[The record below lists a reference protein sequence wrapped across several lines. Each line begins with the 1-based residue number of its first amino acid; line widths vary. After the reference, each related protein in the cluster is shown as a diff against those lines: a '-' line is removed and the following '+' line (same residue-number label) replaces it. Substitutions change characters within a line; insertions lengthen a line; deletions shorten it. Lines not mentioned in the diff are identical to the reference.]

1 MSASLIR
8 FSLNRLAS
16 FPWIAEA
23 ISLVGGIWYSWQL
36 WIFAHTQ
43 ESVLDEGAYVYKG
56 LLFATGQYVPYQPNG
71 PWTNHMPLAFLIPG
85 YLQVWLGAGIRTA
98 RYSAILLAILML
110 IGLWLL
116 SRRIGNRWWAA
127 AAVWALALNPA
138 LLKTYS
144 TAVSQGLVACMLVW
158 MLTFTLG
165 DDRPWLQIVLGS
177 ILAGAM
183 VMTRINMLPVAPLL
197 VLYVLWQYGAKLGIV
212 SAFVAGSVVI
222 FWHALYWPDIL
233 QVWTRLPKSLTPFLD
248 AWRLPSS
255 YKQSWK
261 PDVST
266 AGRILSFFH
275 SLRFHFVSMVGVMAT
290 ALLWPRKED
299 WKKPSEMRS
308 AVFLLALFIS
318 LLLSHLWAALG
329 KDYCVFCLAGY
340 ISFFT
345 AAGLLLIILT
355 AMSWR
360 KRTPLWSQWLIALII
375 LVFSAGMGYGAF
387 EQISDQL
394 YNLNIPRWVLG
405 SPEPGSALLGAVL
418 INKFAI
424 AAQDLRRL
432 LPLIFGLVFGA
443 AILVCTLA
451 FTFLMLRYSKKQAAP
466 NGVGAVNPLQ
476 PAHVNHASASFGYW
490 ALVIFLIVGFAL
502 GPTSAL
508 AGGYGTYDCPG
519 DVIASYEAAGQH
531 LARVLTPG
539 ALVYWKGTLSTVPL
553 LYVRDIRIFPAQIND
568 GYSMLETGDDL
579 GLVVRFG
586 RWNEMLSHQWAEQAD
601 FILIEERSF
610 RGWLRELVKGG
621 GFEEL
626 APTPPAA
633 ACRPDSQIRI
643 FKRLH

>member
-1 MSASLIR
+1 MKPSL
-8 FSLNRLAS
+8 SRLIS
-16 FPWIAEA
+16 FPWVAEA
-23 ISLVGGIWYSWQL
+23 VSLIGALWYSWQL
-36 WIFAHTQ
+36 WVFAHTQ
-43 ESVLDEGAYVYKG
+43 ESVLDEGAYIYKG
-56 LLFATGQYVPYQPNG
+56 LLFASGQYIPYQPNG

-85 YLQVWLGAGIRTA
+85 YLQAWFGPGIRAA
-98 RYSAILLAILML
+98 RYSAIVLAILML
-110 IGLWLL
+110 IGMWLL
-116 SRRIGNRWWAA
+116 SRRLGNRWWAA
-127 AAVWALALNPA
+127 AVVWALALNPA

-158 MLTFTLG
+158 MLTFALG

-197 VLYVLWQYGAKLGIV
+197 VLYILWQYGVRMGIV
-212 SAFVAGSVVI
+212 SALAAGSVVI

-248 AWRLPSS
+248 AWRLPGS

-266 AGRILSFFH
+266 VGRVLSFFH
-275 SLRFHFVSMVGVMAT
+275 SLRFHFVSMMGVMAT
-290 ALLWPRKED
+290 ILLWPRRTD
-299 WKKPSEMRS
+299 WKKASDMRS
-308 AVFLLALFIS
+308 AVFLLALFVS
-318 LLLSHLWAALG
+318 LLLSHMWAALG

-340 ISFFT
+340 VSFFT
-345 AAGLLLIILT
+345 ASGLLLILLT

-360 KRTPLWSQWLIALII
+360 KHLSLGAQLLIVLII
-375 LVFSAGMGYGAF
+375 LAASAGIGYGAF

-394 YNLNIPRWVLG
+394 YNINIPRWMLG
-405 SPEPGSALLGAVL
+405 SPEPGSAPLGAVL

-432 LPLIFGLVFGA
+432 LPLIFGLSFGA
-443 AILVCTLA
+443 AVLLCTLA
-451 FTFLMLRYSKKQAAP
+451 VTYLAMHWSRRQAARSET
-466 NGVGAVNPLQ
+466 AFANPGK
-476 PAHVNHASASFGYW
+476 PSYIGREKISFGYW
-490 ALVIFLIVGFAL
+490 ALVIFLIAGFAL
-502 GPTSAL
+502 GPTSVL

-531 LARVLTPG
+531 LARMLTPG

-568 GYSMLETGDDL
+568 GYSMLESGDDL
-579 GLVVRFG
+579 VLITRFG
-586 RWNEMLSHQWAEQAD
+586 RWNEVLSHQWAEQAD
-601 FILIEERSF
+601 YILIEERSF

-643 FKRLH
+643 FKRLP

>member
-1 MSASLIR
+1 M
-8 FSLNRLAS
+8 
-16 FPWIAEA
+16 
-23 ISLVGGIWYSWQL
+23 
-36 WIFAHTQ
+36 FAHTQ

-56 LLFATGQYVPYQPNG
+56 FLFVTGQYVPYQPNG

-85 YLQVWLGAGIRTA
+85 YLQAWFGPGIRTA

-110 IGLWLL
+110 IGVWVL

-158 MLTFTLG
+158 MLAFTLG

-197 VLYVLWQYGAKLGIV
+197 VLYILWQYGPRMGIV
-212 SAFVAGSVVI
+212 SAFAAGSVII

-248 AWRLPSS
+248 TWRLPSS

-266 AGRILSFFH
+266 VGRILSFFH
-275 SLRFHFVSMVGVMAT
+275 SLRFHFVSMIGVMAT
-290 ALLWPRKED
+290 VMLWPRKGE

-318 LLLSHLWAALG
+318 LLISHMWAALG

-340 ISFFT
+340 VSFFT

-360 KRTPLWSQWLIALII
+360 KRLSLWVQLLIVLMV
-375 LVFSAGMGYGAF
+375 LVSSAGIGYGAF

-394 YNLNIPRWVLG
+394 YNLNIPRWMLG
-405 SPEPGSALLGAVL
+405 SPEPGSVPLGAVL

-424 AAQDLRRL
+424 AAQELRRL
-432 LPLIFGLVFGA
+432 LPLIFGLIFGA
-443 AILVCTLA
+443 AVLLCTLVV
-451 FTFLMLRYSKKQAAP
+451 TFLASRWRKMQAAHSEIKF
-466 NGVGAVNPLQ
+466 ANPVKA
-476 PAHVNHASASFGYW
+476 PHIERAPASFGYW
-490 ALVIFLIVGFAL
+490 ALVIFLAAGFAL
-502 GPTSAL
+502 SPTLAL

-519 DVIASYEAAGQH
+519 DVIVSYEAAGQH
-531 LARVLTPG
+531 LARAISPG
-539 ALVYWKGTLSTVPL
+539 ALVYWKGTLSTIPL

-579 GLVVRFG
+579 ELIVRFG
-586 RWNEMLSHQWAEQAD
+586 RWNETLSHQWAEQAD

-610 RGWLRELVKGG
+610 RGWLRDLVKGG

-626 APTPPAA
+626 MPTPPAA